1 MQFEDNHSIKKKRL
15 YEHVVEEIKEKILSQ
30 EFNLN
35 DKLPSV
41 RFLAKYFNVSAGTI
55 RNALNEL
62 SSMGLVRIDHG
73 RGVFVVGLTLK
84 KYIRSLGENIEVQLK
99 KADDLLVQ
107 LIESRKIIECQV
119 ASLSAK
125 RHTEADLKAL
135 EAILKRGDKY
145 IKERDL
151 SYFNKID
158 LEFHNAIVR
167 SSNNNVLSYLMK
179 AISRPLM
186 KSLVRIHPHIDTI
199 VNSHAEH
206 LLIFKCIQES
216 DSDGAAEIML
226 KHLDAAEKEL
236 LSNLKNT
243 KKKN

>member
-1 MQFEDNHSIKKKRL
+1 MQFQNSHSIKKKRL
-15 YEHVVEEIKEKILSQ
+15 YEHVADEIKEKILTK

-41 RFLAKYFNVSAGTI
+41 RFLAEYFNVSTGTI

-62 SSMGLVRIDHG
+62 SLMGLVRIDHG
-73 RGVFVVGLTLK
+73 RGVFVVGLTLN
-84 KYIRSLGENIEVQLK
+84 KYIKSLGENIEVQLTK
-99 KADDLLVQ
+99 GDDLLVQ

-119 ASLSAK
+119 ASLAAK
-125 RHTEADLKAL
+125 RHTEADLKVL
-135 EAILKRGDKY
+135 QAILKRGEKY
-145 IKERDL
+145 IKERNL

-158 LEFHNAIVR
+158 LEFHNAVAR
-167 SSNNNVLSYLMK
+167 SSNNNVISYLMK

-199 VNSHAEH
+199 ANSHADH

-216 DSDGAAEIML
+216 DSDGAAEIMQ
-226 KHLDAAEKEL
+226 KHLNAAEKGL

-243 KKKN
+243 KQKN